1 MVYTT
6 WHKCNFPLQSIH
18 KYWPRRHNKL
28 QILLHN
34 FQMLI
39 LVDPCI
45 LESRMKLEFL
55 TSFSLKSL
63 FYLVLTLSSKTCSI
77 SLTITNRTTY
87 GTCTKTFVIL
97 KLSDNWHGFIWYK
110 SARLYFMI
118 CNDGLL
124 EVACVKLFRGTPPLK
139 MCVFSHHRDQV
150 CRPHFCCSF
159 STWKIESLKCTVVT
173 ERNYRVTQIKF
184 HSQMEFQRPASVK
197 YEFSFGSPCRLEDA
211 HDDNVAKHQWRAFTP
226 FTK

>member
-1 MVYTT
+1 MKVKRPPYLGRKGRLLFCVPIETYKMDSINYGLYTT
-6 WHKCNFPLQSIH
+6 WRKCNFPLQSIH

-45 LESRMKLEFL
+45 LESRMKLQFL

-87 GTCTKTFVIL
+87 GTCTKTFVVL
-97 KLSDNWHGFIWYK
+97 KLSDNWHGFI
-110 SARLYFMI
+110 LI
-118 CNDGLL
+118 QIGTT
-124 EVACVKLFRGTPPLK
+124 LF
-139 MCVFSHHRDQV
+139 
-150 CRPHFCCSF
+150 
-159 STWKIESLKCTVVT
+159 
-173 ERNYRVTQIKF
+173 
-184 HSQMEFQRPASVK
+184 
-197 YEFSFGSPCRLEDA
+197 
-211 HDDNVAKHQWRAFTP
+211 HDL
-226 FTK
+226 